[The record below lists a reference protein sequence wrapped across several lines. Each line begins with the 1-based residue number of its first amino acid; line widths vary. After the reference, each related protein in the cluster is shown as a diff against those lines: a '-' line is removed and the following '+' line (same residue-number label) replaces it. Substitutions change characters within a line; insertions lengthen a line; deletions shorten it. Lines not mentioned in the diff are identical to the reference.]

1 MILGVVIYSRERQK
15 RTSAT
20 VLEEAPG
27 LIYQMSDG
35 KVTKRKTVS
44 KPAVVVEDSKKETP
58 VAAVVEDSKKE
69 AAAPVEKRQFRLCI
83 GSISPACSF
92 EPKAGTTVKGR
103 TPMQAAK
110 KIFTQIC
117 RASGEGEHSYSF
129 SIIDIEN
136 EAKEFRYSGERTK
149 LESPETIKKNNGM
162 TSYEIYFKNVVKA
175 VKNSKKGKEEAPAA
189 APESK
194 PAETPVPPVAEA
206 KAPAAPAKRAA
217 KKAAAVTPVEAPAA
231 KPVEAGAAPAKK
243 AAEPAAAAQESS
255 SAPPAKKL
263 VPKPLTVKR
272 I

>member
-1 MILGVVIYSRERQK
+1 
-15 RTSAT
+15 
-20 VLEEAPG
+20 
-27 LIYQMSDG
+27 MSDG
-35 KVTKRKTVS
+35 KVTKRKTAS
-44 KPAVVVEDSKKETP
+44 KPASVVVEEKKETP
-58 VAAVVEDSKKE
+58 VPVVEDEKKE
-69 AAAPVEKRQFRLCI
+69 AAAPAVEKRQFRLCV
-83 GSISPACSF
+83 GSISPSCSF

-149 LESPETIKKNNGM
+149 LESPETIVKNKGN
-162 TSYEIYFKNVVKA
+162 TSYEIYFKNIVKA
-175 VKNSKKGKEEAPAA
+175 VKSAKKAKDSEAA
-189 APESK
+189 
-194 PAETPVPPVAEA
+194 PAETPVPAAPVAEA
-206 KAPAAPAKRAA
+206 KAPAAPAAKRVS
-217 KKAAAVTPVEAPAA
+217 KKAAATVTPVAEEKAPE
-231 KPVEAGAAPAKK
+231 PAAPAPVKK
-243 AAEPAAAAQESS
+243 AEPAQESS